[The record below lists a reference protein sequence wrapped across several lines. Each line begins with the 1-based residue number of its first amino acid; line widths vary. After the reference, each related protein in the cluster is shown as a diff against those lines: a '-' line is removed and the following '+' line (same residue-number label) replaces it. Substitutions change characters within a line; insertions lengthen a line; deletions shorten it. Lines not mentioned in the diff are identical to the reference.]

1 MSDKAYT
8 LKVVGS
14 WVSMSMKEFSQL
26 AGELTN
32 FGVDVEIQGGSAPDE
47 ISFRLKEGIPEQ

>member
-14 WVSMSMKEFSQL
+14 SVSMSMKEFSQL

-32 FGVDVEIQGGSAPDE
+32 YGVDVEIQGGSAPDE
-47 ISFRLKEGIPEQ
+47 ISFRLKEGVPGQ

>member
-8 LKVVGS
+8 LKIVGS
-14 WVSMSMKEFSQL
+14 WVSMSLAEFSRL

-32 FGVDVEIQGGSAPDE
+32 YGVDVEIQGGSAPDE
-47 ISFRLKEGIPEQ
+47 ISFRLKEGLPEQ